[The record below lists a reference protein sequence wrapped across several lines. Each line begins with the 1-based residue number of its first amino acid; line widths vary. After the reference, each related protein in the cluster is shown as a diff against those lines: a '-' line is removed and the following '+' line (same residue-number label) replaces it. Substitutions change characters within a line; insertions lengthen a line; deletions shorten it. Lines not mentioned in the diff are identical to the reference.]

1 MPLVE
6 IFFVLGLAL
15 STQRWFFVKTESELP
30 CDFSDSVNITDGTK
44 TSDGKIEHEGI
55 VYEPQS
61 YGMFNYGYDTT
72 GQKVV
77 SNHIRGCVCR
87 VKSCFYMCCSR
98 KNIFYNSSYPSCRNE
113 PLEVR
118 VNVSDDLVD
127 LANDL
132 RFFKALRVPNC
143 VATRAESNEWKMDRT
158 GFVHSYGAVEIKQKK
173 YCLYVD
179 ENEEIELYFC
189 SEETSE
195 ITKISGIVLSIP
207 FLVATLLIY
216 VCIPELRN
224 IHGKSLICYTLALT
238 VTYIVLLFINFHST
252 VIPCSVLGY
261 MLYFSV
267 LVSFFWLNVMC
278 IDIFWTFSSGVVMRN
293 ERKRFLY
300 YSLYAFGS
308 PVVILVLALIFDFTE
323 LVPEE
328 YRPRFGEP
336 SCFIHKNKWIEFVY
350 FYLPLLILVVANL
363 YFFVVTAIRIIRIQ
377 RATEAVLRNDSERH
391 SKFEKDRN
399 RYGLYLRLFIV
410 MGITWTFEIISWA
423 AESENWFFYVADI
436 CNCLLGVIIFFLFVW
451 KQRVRQLVAKRI
463 GNSQPLRHF
472 KSSSS
477 NAVTCSETTKF
488 SSFQESNAPQQPGL
502 AR

>member
-1 MPLVE
+1 MLLAEVLLVFGLLSTKRL
-6 IFFVLGLAL
+6 FFV
-15 STQRWFFVKTESELP
+15 RTESELP
-30 CDFSDSVNITDGTK
+30 CDFLDSVNITDGTK
-44 TSDGKIEHEGI
+44 TSDGKIEHGGI
-55 VYEPQS
+55 VYEPQN
-61 YGMFNYGYDTT
+61 YGMFDYGYDSS

-77 SNHIRGCVCR
+77 SNHIRGCICH
-87 VKSCFYMCCSR
+87 VKSCFYMCCFEED
-98 KNIFYNSSYPSCRNE
+98 IVYNLSYPSCRNAS
-113 PLEVR
+113 PVVR
-118 VNVSDDLVD
+118 VNVTGEFVD
-127 LANDL
+127 LASD
-132 RFFKALRVPNC
+132 RSFFKALRVPNC
-143 VATRAESNEWKMDRT
+143 VATHADLYEWKMDRN
-158 GFVHSYGAVEIKQKK
+158 GFVYSFGAVEIKQQG
-173 YCLYVD
+173 YCLHVA
-179 ENEEIELYFC
+179 EEEEIADLYYC
-189 SEETSE
+189 SEEKIKMAT
-195 ITKISGIVLSIP
+195 ISGIVLSIP

>member
-1 MPLVE
+1 ML
-6 IFFVLGLAL
+6 
-15 STQRWFFVKTESELP
+15 
-30 CDFSDSVNITDGTK
+30 N
-44 TSDGKIEHEGI
+44 
-55 VYEPQS
+55 YS
-61 YGMFNYGYDTT
+61 YDCS
-72 GQKVV
+72 GQTVDV
-77 SNHIRGCVCR
+77 SNNIRGCVCH
-87 VKSCFYMCCSR
+87 VKSCFYVCCSQ
-98 KNIFYNSSYPSCRNE
+98 KDILYDSSYPTCLNNL
-113 PLEVR
+113 LEVR
-118 VNVSDDLVD
+118 VNVSNEIVD
-127 LANDL
+127 LASDPG
-132 RFFKALRVPNC
+132 FFKALRVPNC
-143 VATRAESNEWKMDRT
+143 EAIHAHLSEWKLDRT
-158 GFVHSYGAVEIKQKK
+158 GFVNSVGAVKIEQEE
-173 YCLYVD
+173 YCLHVD
-179 ENEEIELYFC
+179 ENNKTADLFFCPEEIVD
-189 SEETSE
+189 TARA
-195 ITKISGIVLSIP
+195 SGIVLSIP